1 MISSNR
7 LVFNANSTGSLL
19 INSEGSISLTSI
31 NGIGLYSQDSD
42 IVLQSGKNNIRL
54 GDSNAAQSLV
64 LGDAFMTDFRNL
76 LTKLQALC
84 QTLSIEPKLFL
95 SGGPASSLKS
105 QTTSMLNSINDYK
118 SKIVKTI

>member
-1 MISSNR
+1 M
-7 LVFNANSTGSLL
+7 
-19 INSEGSISLTSI
+19 
-31 NGIGLYSQDSD
+31 
-42 IVLQSGKNNIRL
+42 QSGKNNIRL